1 MRLDDILSRASKA
14 GRSRVAVVG
23 AADPEVLRA
32 VRTAL
37 DGGIAEPILI
47 GAVDAIRAAAREGDV
62 ALDGMAIEVAEGDRE
77 ASACAASLVRGG
89 EVDALLKGSVTTTA
103 LMRAGLRG
111 GLKVEGRL
119 VTHIA
124 LVELPGDG
132 RALAITDCA
141 LIPHPTFA
149 QRVEIVRN
157 AAACLSRLG
166 AARPKIALLSAS
178 EEVNAK
184 IPSSIEAARIA
195 EMALPGGPLA
205 GLGAIEGPL
214 DFGCAI
220 DRHAAEIKG
229 VRGDVA
235 GCADVIVAPDIVS
248 ANTLAKAFA
257 YLGGSPVAA
266 CAVGGAVPIGMVSRA
281 SHAEDKLKALQF
293 ALACR

>member
-14 GRSRVAVVG
+14 GRARIAVVG

-32 VRTAL
+32 VRIAL
-37 DGGIAEPILI
+37 DEGVAEPILV
-47 GAVDAIRAAAREGDV
+47 GAGDAIRAAARAGGI
-62 ALDGMAIEVAEGDRE
+62 ALDGMAIVDAGGDRE
-77 ASACAASLVRGG
+77 ASSCAASLVRAG
-89 EVDALLKGSVTTTA
+89 EVDALLKGSVATSA
-103 LMRAGLRG
+103 LMQVGLRE
-111 GLKVEGRL
+111 GLKREGRL
-119 VTHIA
+119 VSHIA
-124 LVELPGDG
+124 LVELPGER

-141 LIPHPTFA
+141 LIPFPSFD

-166 AARPKIALLSAS
+166 VARPKVALLSAS
-178 EEVNAK
+178 EEVNPK
-184 IPSSIEAARIA
+184 IPSSLEAARIA
-195 EMALPGGPLA
+195 EMARPGGPLA
-205 GLGAIEGPL
+205 GIGAVEGPL

-220 DRHAAEIKG
+220 DGRAARIKG
-229 VRGDVA
+229 VAGEVA

-281 SHAEDKLKALQF
+281 SHAEDKYKALLF